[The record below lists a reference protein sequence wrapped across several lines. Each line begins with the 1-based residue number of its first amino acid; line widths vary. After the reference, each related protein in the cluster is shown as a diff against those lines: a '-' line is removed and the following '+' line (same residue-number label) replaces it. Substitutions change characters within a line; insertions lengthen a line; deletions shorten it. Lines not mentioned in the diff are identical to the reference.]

1 MLQHAP
7 ARHPPSSES
16 TDFLDNIQTQL
27 QPSGNAKADFE
38 FTISIKSPW
47 TWSALFLGNGTY
59 NSPSESCFFRLYPV
73 DSRFIVDG
81 LAGSSALLSKKRA
94 KILNNLGHDASAA
107 TTAEPEAQYDPRWAQ
122 ALKQDGE
129 ILETLI
135 NDCVSNHSACT
146 PPEVMFLPSML
157 LQISGTVVSPS
168 VRLVN
173 VSNIAMRPIRYAC
186 LSYFWGGPQ
195 PWMTIASRL
204 ALYLEGIDTT
214 SFSPTVLDSIRVT
227 LSIGLRYLWVDAFC
241 IVQDSSHKNLELVK
255 MSSIYSGAVCT
266 ICVMSAQAATKG
278 FLKPAQSVEN
288 NTIATWNVNVCDA
301 ISNQAVAL
309 EIRSD
314 LSGLIHQSEPLLNRA
329 WTFQEA
335 LLSPRLIMF
344 SEGQRPTFRCSRS
357 SLRSDGGIVS
367 QIPRSL
373 NYLGNVIARH
383 QNELDPL
390 SYKILDDWA
399 SIVKEYTGRSVT
411 NEEDRFPALMGI
423 VAEWENR
430 MSLGT
435 YCAGLW
441 SKQIRYHLLW
451 RPWRSIS
458 PRPSRRCPK
467 TECETLSTQPQSAAQ
482 SPLPEGDY
490 L

>member
-1 MLQHAP
+1 
-7 ARHPPSSES
+7 
-16 TDFLDNIQTQL
+16 
-27 QPSGNAKADFE
+27 
-38 FTISIKSPW
+38 
-47 TWSALFLGNGTY
+47 
-59 NSPSESCFFRLYPV
+59 
-73 DSRFIVDG
+73 
-81 LAGSSALLSKKRA
+81 
-94 KILNNLGHDASAA
+94 
-107 TTAEPEAQYDPRWAQ
+107 
-122 ALKQDGE
+122 
-129 ILETLI
+129 
-135 NDCVSNHSACT
+135 
-146 PPEVMFLPSML
+146 
-157 LQISGTVVSPS
+157 
-168 VRLVN
+168 
-173 VSNIAMRPIRYAC
+173 
-186 LSYFWGGPQ
+186 
-195 PWMTIASRL
+195 MTIASRL

-458 PRPSRRCPK
+458 PRATHKSYIAPSWSWASRAHPVYYQPMGELCDDNDCTRVLACDITPVDPRVPNGAIK
-467 TECETLSTQPQSAAQ
+467 SARLTIECAAELVK
-482 SPLPEGDY
+482 LPEFRENTTSSEVKLQTSRGNVYFIFDDNPRPHTLKKIWLLTLGSEEPYNNPHEVGLGIAEVEQPENRSVKLYVRIGIFDNGPFPGDTPRPTHQFT
-490 L
+490 LI